1 MIEVNN
7 LTKRY
12 GATLAVD
19 NVSFSADSGEIVGFI
34 GPNGAGKST
43 TMRILTCY
51 LPADEGSATVGGFD
65 VFSESIEVRKKIGYL
80 PESTPLYTDMGVID
94 YLKFV
99 GQIQGLSGQEVKS
112 RVSAMVDICGLEK
125 MVHKDVGELSKGYRQ
140 RVGLAQ
146 ALIHDPPV
154 LILDEPTSGLDP
166 YQIIE
171 IRNLIKEF
179 GREKTIIFS
188 THILSQVAITCDR
201 VLIIS
206 NGKLVANGTPDELQ
220 QRTQDNQY
228 LEVTLEGDQ
237 SEIETQFDQSGFIH
251 NFQLTQNVDSSALA
265 YEITSE
271 KGHKTSDE
279 IARLAYQNQWAVVSI
294 QPKAVNLEEVFLRLT
309 ESETQL
315 EGANS

>member
-99 GQIQGLSGQEVKS
+99 GQIQGLNGQEIKR
-112 RVSAMVDICGLEK
+112 RVSEMIDICGLEK
-125 MVHKDVGELSKGYRQ
+125 MVHKDIGELSKGYRQ

-188 THILSQVAITCDR
+188 THILSQVAATCDR

-206 NGKLVANGTPDELQ
+206 NGQLVANGTPDELQ
-220 QRTQDNQY
+220 QRTQDHQY
-228 LEVTLEGDQ
+228 LEVSFEGDQ
-237 SEIETQFDQSGFIH
+237 VEIENKLGQIDFVHHFKSIQS
-251 NFQLTQNVDSSALA
+251 VDGLA
-265 YEITSE
+265 VSYEITSE
-271 KGHKTSDE
+271 KGHRTSDE
-279 IARLAYQNQWAVVSI
+279 LARLAHQNQWSIVSI
-294 QPKAVNLEEVFLRLT
+294 QPKAINLEEVFLRLT

-315 EGANS
+315 EGASP

>member
-1 MIEVNN
+1 MIEVSN

-12 GATLAVD
+12 GATIAVD
-19 NVSFSADSGEIVGFI
+19 NVSFSTNSGEIVGFI

-51 LPADEGSATVGGFD
+51 LPADGGTATVDGFD
-65 VFSESIEVRKKIGYL
+65 VFEESIEVRKRIGYL
-80 PESTPLYTDMGVID
+80 PESTALYTDMGVID

-99 GQIQGLSGQEVKS
+99 AQVRGLSGQDLRR
-112 RVSAMVDICGLEK
+112 RVTEMIDICGLEK

-154 LILDEPTSGLDP
+154 LVLDEPTSGLDP

-179 GREKTIIFS
+179 GKEKTIIFS
-188 THILSQVAITCDR
+188 THILSQVAATCDR
-201 VLIIS
+201 VLVIS

-220 QRTQDNQY
+220 QRTQDRQY
-228 LEVTLEGDQ
+228 LEVAFQGDHT
-237 SEIETQFDQSGFIH
+237 EIETKLDQLSFVQDFKQI
-251 NFQLTQNVDSSALA
+251 QSLDQTASS
-265 YEITSE
+265 YEVVSE
-271 KGHKTSDE
+271 KGHQTCDE
-279 IARLAYQNQWAVVSI
+279 LSRMAYENQWSLVSL
-294 QPKAVNLEEVFLRLT
+294 QPKAVDLEDIFLQLT
-309 ESETQL
+309 QSETQL
-315 EGANS
+315 EGVSS